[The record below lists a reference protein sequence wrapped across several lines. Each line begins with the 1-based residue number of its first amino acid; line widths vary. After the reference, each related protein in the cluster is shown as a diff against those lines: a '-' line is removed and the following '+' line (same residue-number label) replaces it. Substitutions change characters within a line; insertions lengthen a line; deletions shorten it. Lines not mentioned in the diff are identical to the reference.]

1 VADARARQRD
11 VAEDPPSG
19 SGKPLA
25 FVIFKGIESYAVV
38 SDRPVMRGDLDA
50 IELLLQAPEGTG
62 LRGQEKRGDV
72 RVLSGEDRSLA
83 RCSSANC
90 SRTRPHASPSPS
102 RRQLRLRPA
111 PHLLHL
117 AARRRRAQRAQRTDD
132 GAQGHAHA
140 RSRLRETTAGA
151 ARARLLAALGR
162 CSAGAVNTSGEGV
175 QNGRTGHQVDDVT
188 SGELAPRRAPV

>member
-1 VADARARQRD
+1 MPVLIACAAAVPADRKFTSSGISSVVSLPAGTGAAWGAADARARQRD
-11 VAEDPPSG
+11 VAEDPPRG

-25 FVIFKGIESYAVV
+25 FVIFKGIESYPVV

-140 RSRLRETTAGA
+140 RS
-151 ARARLLAALGR
+151 
-162 CSAGAVNTSGEGV
+162 
-175 QNGRTGHQVDDVT
+175 
-188 SGELAPRRAPV
+188 